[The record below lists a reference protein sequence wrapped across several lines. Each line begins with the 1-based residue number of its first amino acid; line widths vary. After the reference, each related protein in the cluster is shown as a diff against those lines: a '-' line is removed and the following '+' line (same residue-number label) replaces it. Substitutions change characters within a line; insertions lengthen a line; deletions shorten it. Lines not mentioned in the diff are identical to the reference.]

1 MPMSSVV
8 MTTDIIVSQFVRYRI
23 DLVGGPVYIEVG
35 MPTPES
41 AAAFAKLVAARDRLT
56 EITRRLN
63 QAHPSES
70 VNADGFRAD
79 VRYRDLQAE
88 WDVAFREF
96 EAATIAFTSLVKH
109 MREDLDA
116 RQQNSPS
123 GSSS

>member
-1 MPMSSVV
+1 
-8 MTTDIIVSQFVRYRI
+8 
-23 DLVGGPVYIEVG
+23 

-79 VRYRDLQAE
+79 AIRYRDLQAE

-109 MREDLDA
+109 MRDDLDP
-116 RQQNSPS
+116 RPHNLSS

>member
-1 MPMSSVV
+1 
-8 MTTDIIVSQFVRYRI
+8 
-23 DLVGGPVYIEVG
+23 

-41 AAAFAKLVAARDRLT
+41 AAAFEKLVAARDRLT